1 MSDQNGSERQ
11 CVPGSTALIEVKAK
25 LPTLPV
31 KEVFTPTIDLGLS
44 VCTELSKPANKAK
57 LNTQD
62 DDNIGFGL
70 NIVAKVLR
78 TVADNP
84 DTQALNVGDHASI
97 ETDVAT
103 YFVRRDEEKRLSI
116 TRETIKEGQPAAA
129 GKYRGGSIEIT
140 DGRITVKGLLEGKYI
155 TKGTYSRR
163 DADKTDLAEFEL
175 QKLDEGWDL
184 KAKSVTIK
192 REMKLNDSGWEIIT
206 ITRDVSAASKDGK
219 TQIEVSVPKKVES
232 EDHM

>member
-1 MSDQNGSERQ
+1 MSDQSLSERQ
-11 CVPGSTALIEVKAK
+11 DVSGSTAHIEVKAK

-31 KEVFTPTIDLGLS
+31 REVLTPTIDLGLF
-44 VCTELSKPANKAK
+44 VCAELSKPANKAK

-70 NIVAKVLR
+70 NAVAKVLR
-78 TVADNP
+78 IVADDP
-84 DTQALNVGDHASI
+84 DVQALNVGDHASI
-97 ETDVAT
+97 ETEDAT
-103 YFVRRDEEKRLSI
+103 YFVRRDVEGRLSV
-116 TRETIKEGQPAAA
+116 TRKTIKEGQPVAA
-129 GKYRGGSIEIT
+129 GEYTGGSIEIT
-140 DGRITVKGLLEGKYI
+140 DGRITVKKLLEGRYI
-155 TKGTYSRR
+155 TKGTYSGR
-163 DADKTDLAEFEL
+163 DGDRTDLAEFEL

-192 REMKLNDSGWEIIT
+192 REMKLDNSSWEVIT
-206 ITRDVSAASKDGK
+206 ITRDVSVVSSDGK

>member
-1 MSDQNGSERQ
+1 
-11 CVPGSTALIEVKAK
+11 VY
-25 LPTLPV
+25 
-31 KEVFTPTIDLGLS
+31 LS
-44 VCTELSKPANKAK
+44 
-57 LNTQD
+57 
-62 DDNIGFGL
+62 
-70 NIVAKVLR
+70 
-78 TVADNP
+78 
-84 DTQALNVGDHASI
+84 ASI
-97 ETDVAT
+97 
-103 YFVRRDEEKRLSI
+103 VRRDEEKRLSI

-155 TKGTYSRR
+155 TKGTYSGR
-163 DADKTDLAEFEL
+163 DTDKTDLVEFKL

-206 ITRDVSAASKDGK
+206 ITRDVSAVSKDGK